1 MNFAIQTQMMTTWLD
16 FLVLDFFADLS
27 CNLQRARSLDPNLDI
42 EDTPMPLRTPG
53 KPRKPPTEMTL
64 EEKER
69 ANLIDVRCL
78 TLCVGMLERVE
89 SVC

>member
-1 MNFAIQTQMMTTWLD
+1 
-16 FLVLDFFADLS
+16 
-27 CNLQRARSLDPNLDI
+27 
-42 EDTPMPLRTPG
+42 MPLRTPG
-53 KPRKPPTEMTL
+53 RPRKPPTEMTP

-89 SVC
+89 SVR